1 MTAYTRSQSIADFAE
16 GAAEVLN
23 SLRRRLPAH
32 RGLLFGAIILLGLAA
47 FETFNFSTTEFALA
61 DLLGGLSFAGVRWAT
76 ILALAFCSIDFAGI
90 ARLMTPEEEGA
101 QPVEVWYLMGAWFLG
116 ATMNATLTWWSVSL
130 ALLEH
135 AGLGNEVLGRE
146 ALLSGVPI
154 FIAGLVWLIRV
165 LLIGTLTLA
174 GHRLF
179 SMGSTRRQASRNRR
193 RRSPRQEAA
202 ALRAASAVEP
212 AEPKRR
218 SVPRREPRYAPKP
231 AVARSQTQS

>member
-1 MTAYTRSQSIADFAE
+1 MTAYIRRQSIR
-16 GAAEVLN
+16 GLAAEAVEALT
-23 SLRRRLPAH
+23 SLRRHIPAH
-32 RGLLFGAIILLGLAA
+32 RGLLFGFIIILGLAA
-47 FETFNFSTTEFALA
+47 FETFNFSTTEFALG

-90 ARLMTPEEEGA
+90 ARLMTPEEEAG
-101 QPVEVWYLMGAWFLG
+101 QPTEIWYLMGAWFLG

-135 AGLGNEVLGRE
+135 NGLGNEILGRD

-179 SMGSTRRQASRNRR
+179 SMRQSSRRPAPTRLRTKAKRQAPAS
-193 RRSPRQEAA
+193 AA
-202 ALRAASAVEP
+202 GARRAAVRSE
-212 AEPKRR
+212 RR
-218 SVPRREPRYAPKP
+218 PVPTRERFTHDRMA
-231 AVARSQTQS
+231 ARSRSRR